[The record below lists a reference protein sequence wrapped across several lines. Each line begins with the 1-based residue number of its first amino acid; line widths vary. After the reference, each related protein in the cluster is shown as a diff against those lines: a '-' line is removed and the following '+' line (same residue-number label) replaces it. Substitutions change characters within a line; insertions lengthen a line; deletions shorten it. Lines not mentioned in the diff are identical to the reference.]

1 MKIKNY
7 WDANKLCE
15 WEMLQKLQ
23 VGGFEW
29 FEDKY
34 KFNKDFVK
42 NYNEDSDTGSFLK
55 VGIQYPRKLH
65 KSYNDLPFL
74 PERMKVEK
82 LESLYAV

>member
-1 MKIKNY
+1 M
-7 WDANKLCE
+7 
-15 WEMLQKLQ
+15 
-23 VGGFEW
+23 W

-42 NYNEDSDTGSFLK
+42 NYNEDSDIGYFLK
-55 VGIQYPRKLH
+55 DGVQYPRKLH

-82 LESLYAV
+82 LGSLYAV